1 MRTLIVTVMSAALGF
16 AGVVGCHEPEPES
29 PVVGLTKPVNPPV
42 MPDLG
47 RGADRVHLEQ
57 MYAMYLTEGVR
68 GVCAGPDP
76 YFKFDVSKPGGK
88 DAPTMQILANCMQTG
103 PLKGKSIRLVGRADP
118 RGTEAYNE
126 KLGLERA
133 EEVKT
138 YLVHQGVEPGR
149 VLTASLGKADA
160 SPFPQDWKTDR
171 RVDIELV
178 P

>member
-1 MRTLIVTVMSAALGF
+1 MRTLIVTAMSVALAGF
-16 AGVVGCHEPEPES
+16 AAASCHTPEPES
-29 PVVGLTKPVNPPV
+29 PLVGLRNRVDPPV

-47 RGADRVHLEQ
+47 HGVDRLSVDRL
-57 MYAMYLTEGVR
+57 YAIYLTEGLR
-68 GVCAGPDP
+68 VCAGPDP
-76 YFKFDVSKPGGK
+76 YFRFDSSKPGGK
-88 DAPTMQILANCMQTG
+88 DQATMQNLANCMQGG
-103 PLKGKSIRLVGRADP
+103 PLKGRTIRLVGRADP

-133 EEVKT
+133 EQVKK
-138 YLVHQGVEPGR
+138 YLVGQGVDPNR

-160 SPFPQDWKTDR
+160 SPFPADWRTDR